1 MRGEGVVFSLVLDGQ
16 VCLPMRGGVGGEV
29 ALPRGFDK
37 LGDLSETEG
46 RRVPAPLCHVVA
58 CEVCTLGGLV

>member
-1 MRGEGVVFSLVLDGQ
+1 MLVLDGQ

-46 RRVPAPLCHVVA
+46 RRVPAPLRHVVP
-58 CEVCTLGGLV
+58 C